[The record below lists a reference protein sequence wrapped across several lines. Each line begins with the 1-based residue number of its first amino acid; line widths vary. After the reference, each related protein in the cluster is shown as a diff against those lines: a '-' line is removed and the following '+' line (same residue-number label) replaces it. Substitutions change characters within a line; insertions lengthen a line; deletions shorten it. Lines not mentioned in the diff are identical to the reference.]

1 MKALSIRLQALVAN
15 WRQHAEAI
23 RWPEN
28 DIYEL
33 DPHAALAMS
42 DATHVCATQLEALL
56 RATPA
61 SPPAAPAAPAPIRMA
76 ACPKACLERPLC
88 YHAAE
93 HEHNQWC
100 SIPPSGPLDCGHVC
114 QPIPAPAAI
123 YEVRDATNSP
133 VFRVMGLFS
142 SLPEA
147 LAALDHA
154 ATPYDLPHRWIYD
167 RGFCRVEVRERR
179 LGWQEDG
186 ALVHVREWEWVMDE
200 ETGRHIWRRLPDP
213 PPAPP
218 AGETTEV
225 PR

>member
-42 DATHVCATQLEALL
+42 DATHVCATQLVALL

-61 SPPAAPAAPAPIRMA
+61 SPPPPAPDPLPRPERLQEALTDILRLMLDGEDEA
-76 ACPKACLERPLC
+76 ALKILADLMPATRGDNDRLVGALETVYWQLYYGEHVEAMNLCAKILHLPERQPRLMHPCPNLDCQHRSHC
-88 YHAAE
+88 GHADE
-93 HEHNQWC
+93 HEATGAC
-100 SIPPSGPLDCGHVC
+100 FDASSVC
-114 QPIPAPAAI
+114 PVHQPNGWTPANP
-123 YEVRDATNSP
+123 
-133 VFRVMGLFS
+133 
-142 SLPEA
+142 
-147 LAALDHA
+147 
-154 ATPYDLPHRWIYD
+154 
-167 RGFCRVEVRERR
+167 
-179 LGWQEDG
+179 
-186 ALVHVREWEWVMDE
+186 
-200 ETGRHIWRRLPDP
+200 
-213 PPAPP
+213 PP